1 MTSRLA
7 MRPGASARFDPGR
20 IHPGIP
26 RNLVSVVFCPT
37 SAIGFGPAGLK
48 REHRIYRPKAAQLF
62 YG

>member
-26 RNLVSVVFCPT
+26 RNLVSVVSCLA
-37 SAIGFGPAGLK
+37 SAIGFGPAGRKLE
-48 REHRIYRPKAAQLF
+48 RRISRPKAAQIF